1 MNNIWTKKK
10 KIKTLCIHTICVLS
24 MINRKKRQYP
34 NNLFTDTRTLSI
46 FYEAKIPLDMMC
58 FCVKKKYRQL
68 FMHIG

>member
-46 FYEAKIPLDMMC
+46 FYEA
-58 FCVKKKYRQL
+58 
-68 FMHIG
+68 